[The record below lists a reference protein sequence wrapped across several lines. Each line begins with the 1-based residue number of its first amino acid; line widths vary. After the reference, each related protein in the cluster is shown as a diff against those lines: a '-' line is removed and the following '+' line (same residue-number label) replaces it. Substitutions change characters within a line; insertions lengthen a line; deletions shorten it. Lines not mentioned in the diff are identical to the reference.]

1 MKISKA
7 HIADQVRRNLVALIS
22 LVIAITSLGYNTWR
36 NEVSEHNRTQR
47 FGAFE
52 TLLLLGELEQLTFD
66 AHYGDGE
73 PQAFTRKGWATVR
86 TVRDI
91 AMIIDNPVPDAADTL
106 HATWSLHSGGLG
118 TETESIEAIRDA
130 IEATRSATRE
140 ALLALE

>member
-1 MKISKA
+1 MKFPA
-7 HIADQVRRNLVALIS
+7 AQIADQVRRNAVALIS

-66 AHYGDGE
+66 AHYGE
-73 PQAFTRKGWATVR
+73 SPPQQFTRKGWATVR

-91 AMIIDNPVPDAADTL
+91 AMIIDEPVPAAADTL
-106 HATWSLHSGGLG
+106 HATWSLHSAGLG
-118 TETESIEAIRDA
+118 SEVESVEAIREA
-130 IEATRSATRE
+130 IEATREATRE
-140 ALLALE
+140 ALQALE